1 MDLFPYRTRK
11 NQRAIMDT
19 INKIL
24 NSEEDFIFESGTG
37 SGKTICTL
45 ASTLSFALK
54 NNKKIIY
61 TTRTNAQQRQVIV
74 ELRQIR
80 KKIEKNRDKIFG
92 LGIQGRANMC
102 ILARNNPDYV
112 KGTSDELSKLC
123 SNEKKKVRS
132 NNKQDGCIY
141 FRRFIEDKIKVDKT
155 LDWIKNELPT
165 AEETIEYCEK
175 YQICPYELNKL
186 LVKDASIVVVPYVY
200 VFENMIR
207 NMLFDWLSVDEKD
220 VILIVDEAHNLP
232 DYVRDLFSIQLSVWM
247 LQNCVIESDKYG
259 NPTLIKDDLTVSDF
273 CKILIDIV
281 RDLRDTYV
289 NNIFE
294 NGIIRNNL
302 DKEDAFIPTNEFE
315 TEIISRLKTTSK
327 KFYDITSDL
336 IAYGEKIQEYKQKK
350 GKLPRSYIHK
360 LGVFLEFWNNLED
373 NKYVKL
379 IVDSSEGKNPRI
391 EAYCLDPSIVNYVIK
406 KFYSSIHM
414 SGTLEPLEEYRD
426 SMGLSIDSELVSYPS
441 PYSNENRK
449 ILYVSDVTTKY
460 EEILKDK
467 EIIERMKIYISKICT
482 IFPKNTMVFFPSFNY
497 LSKFK
502 RDFNFENL
510 NRNFYFEEQK
520 MSQSALM
527 EIVNEFKSSGLEEG
541 KCATLFSVMGGRI
554 SEGMNFPAEQLE
566 IALIVGIPYPKPTA
580 KQRGLQR
587 YYELKFGKG
596 WEYTVE
602 APTARKLLQSIGRLI
617 RDEKD
622 KGIAVIMDKRA
633 NRFKKYIKDLHE
645 TNDLINDIELFMNK
659 NF

>member
-24 NSEEDFIFESGTG
+24 NFEEDFIFESGTG

-360 LGVFLEFWNNLED
+360 LGVFLEFWNNLE
-373 NKYVKL
+373 VL
-379 IVDSSEGKNPRI
+379 IHQRGK
-391 EAYCLDPSIVNYVIK
+391 
-406 KFYSSIHM
+406 
-414 SGTLEPLEEYRD
+414 TLE
-426 SMGLSIDSELVSYPS
+426 
-441 PYSNENRK
+441 
-449 ILYVSDVTTKY
+449 
-460 EEILKDK
+460 LKH
-467 EIIERMKIYISKICT
+467 
-482 IFPKNTMVFFPSFNY
+482 
-497 LSKFK
+497 
-502 RDFNFENL
+502 
-510 NRNFYFEEQK
+510 
-520 MSQSALM
+520 
-527 EIVNEFKSSGLEEG
+527 IV
-541 KCATLFSVMGGRI
+541 
-554 SEGMNFPAEQLE
+554 
-566 IALIVGIPYPKPTA
+566 
-580 KQRGLQR
+580 
-587 YYELKFGKG
+587 
-596 WEYTVE
+596 
-602 APTARKLLQSIGRLI
+602 
-617 RDEKD
+617 
-622 KGIAVIMDKRA
+622 
-633 NRFKKYIKDLHE
+633 
-645 TNDLINDIELFMNK
+645 
-659 NF
+659 

>member
-24 NSEEDFIFESGTG
+24 NFEEDFIFESGTG

-123 SNEKKKVRS
+123 SNEKKKVRL